1 MKRISNILVVLMLMV
16 SIATLALADEEAGEN
31 PDVEFEGETQDGE
44 NETSDNNETEDPD
57 ANETEEPEGNE
68 TEDSDEDYLDNETEE
83 EIEIMNNPLGAEI
96 RLLQLEKA
104 ILKNLLKGERA
115 VEVLKAMGYNASNLS
130 SILTEMRLLL
140 EEVNETD
147 PSSNDSVQV
156 FVDLKIKAI
165 NLTKQ
170 FRETVKALLDDEKIK
185 ELKERVRELV
195 GDELQNYSKKIRNRI
210 RQFNRIQLHRLYG
223 VIGETN
229 NSLIEDYEK
238 GNVSLEQVKSQ
249 ICKMVNQMTK
259 EKKYQIFSEVKE
271 DNIRKKIKA
280 QAFAG
285 DMQNKGKGK
294 GNGKPN

>member
-16 SIATLALADEEAGEN
+16 SIATLALADEGAGEN

-44 NETSDNNETEDPD
+44 NETSDTNETEESEE
-57 ANETEEPEGNE
+57 NETEEP
-68 TEDSDEDYLDNETEE
+68 DEDYLDNETEE
-83 EIEIMNNPLGAEI
+83 EIEIMNNSLGAEI

-115 VEVLKAMGYNASNLS
+115 VEVLKAMGYNTSNLS

-210 RQFNRIQLHRLYG
+210 RQFNRNQLHRLYG

-280 QAFAG
+280 QSFAD

-294 GNGKPN
+294 GRGKQ

>member
-83 EIEIMNNPLGAEI
+83 EIEIMNNSLGAEI

-223 VIGETN
+223 IIGETN

-259 EKKYQIFSEVKE
+259 EKKFQIFSEVKE

-280 QAFAG
+280 QSFAD

-294 GNGKPN
+294 GRGKQ